1 MARVKLLVIAALI
14 AGVVAA
20 ATVGASWKWAGAAG
34 KVGKTTPHN
43 VAGWSWGSR

>member
-1 MARVKLLVIAALI
+1 MAKVKLLVIAALI

-20 ATVGASWKWAGAAG
+20 ATVGASWKWAA